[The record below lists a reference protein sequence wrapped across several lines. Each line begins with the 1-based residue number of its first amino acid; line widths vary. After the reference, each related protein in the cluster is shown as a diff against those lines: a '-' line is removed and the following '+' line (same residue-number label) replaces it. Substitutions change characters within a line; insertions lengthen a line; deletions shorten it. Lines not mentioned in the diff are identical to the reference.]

1 MSGSQKLQR
10 RTETIG
16 RDLLARAR
24 RATAEAPAGEQW
36 LRDFMR
42 QLGEDERFRVRALR
56 FIDVLPALTGDRE
69 LARHLHEYFADGDFP
84 LPDAVQW
91 GIRHAGAGPLPHMV
105 APALRKVVEWIGRRF
120 IAGETTD
127 EAFRAIEKLH
137 EQGMHTSLDL
147 LGEVVLSEA
156 EADAYQQQY
165 LQLISTLAP
174 RLEKSGRQLHLSI
187 KVSSLYSQITPLAP
201 EHSAEAVKQRL
212 RPILKA
218 LRQHNG
224 AITLDMEH
232 FDIRHIVLHVFRDIL
247 MEDDFHDWADAG
259 IAMQVYLKDS
269 EQELDSLIRWA
280 RKRGTPVHVRLVR
293 GAYWDMETVIARRE
307 GWSCPVWK
315 EKWQTD
321 QCYERCLKMLIDS
334 HAWIRPAIAS
344 HNIRSLALA
353 MALMDKAE
361 LADSAYEFQMLYG
374 MAEPLQHAL
383 VDMGR
388 PLRIYVPAGPII
400 PGMAYLVRRLL
411 ENSTSAS
418 FLRMAFIEGADEK
431 TLLTPPKSAD
441 QKAEKP
447 DHGFR
452 IEPAHRFTDA
462 AERDAFAGAI
472 NAVRNNL
479 GGHDPLIIG
488 EKQVETER
496 RIVSVNPACPNQIV
510 GTVAAAGTAEA
521 DAAVTAAIQ
530 AAPAWR
536 ALGADERAGILRK
549 AASTLRTR
557 RDEFA
562 AWQVFEAGKPWREAD
577 ADVTEAID
585 YLNYYAA
592 GAERLVAGRR
602 MDVAGET
609 NFYGYIPRGV
619 AAVIPPWNFP
629 LAITCGMLSAAIAC
643 GNTAILKPSSQTPVI
658 AAKFVQLLLE
668 AGVPAG
674 VVNYLPADGAT
685 TGEYLVTHPDVHIIV
700 FTGSR
705 DVGCRIRQLA
715 TEHMNEQKHV
725 RKVIAE
731 MGGKNAIIIDDDADL
746 DDAVAG
752 IVASAFGY
760 AGQKCSACS
769 RLIAV
774 GNIHE
779 KLLERLIH
787 ATESIII
794 GPPERP
800 ETFMGPVISAAAA
813 ARIRTAI
820 DEGRQAASLAHAR
833 DVNIPGD
840 GFYIGPVIFT
850 DVDPGSA
857 LAQEEIFG
865 PVLAVMRAN
874 TFAEALYIANG
885 TRYALTG
892 GVYARS
898 PAHLRQAAED
908 FEVGNLYLNRKIT
921 GAIVGRQPFG
931 GFRMSGTG
939 AKAGGPD
946 YLLQFVHA
954 KTVTENTLRRGFAPD
969 EGD

>member
-1 MSGSQKLQR
+1 MSDSQKLQQH
-10 RTETIG
+10 TEAIG
-16 RDLLARAR
+16 RDLLARAK
-24 RATAEAPAGEQW
+24 RAIAEAPAGEQW

-42 QLGEDERFRVRALR
+42 RLGEDERFRVQALR
-56 FIDVLPALTGDRE
+56 FIDVLPALSDDRE
-69 LARHLHEYFADGDFP
+69 LARHLLEYFAGGDFP
-84 LPDAVQW
+84 LPNAVQW
-91 GIRHAGAGPLPHMV
+91 GIRHAGAGLLPHMV
-105 APALRKVVEWIGRRF
+105 APAVRKAVEWIGRRF
-120 IAGETTD
+120 IAGETAD
-127 EAFRAIEKLH
+127 EAFRVIEKLH
-137 EQGMHTSLDL
+137 EQGMQTSLDL
-147 LGEVVLSEA
+147 LGEAVLSEA
-156 EADAYQQQY
+156 EADAYQRQY
-165 LQLISTLAP
+165 LELISSLAP
-174 RLEKSGRQLHLSI
+174 RLEKCGRQLHLSI
-187 KVSSLYSQITPLAP
+187 KISSLYSQITPIAP
-201 EHSAEAVKQRL
+201 EHGADAIRERL

-232 FDIRHIVLHVFRDIL
+232 FDIRHIILRVFRDIL
-247 MEDDFHDWADAG
+247 MESDFRDWADAG
-259 IAMQVYLKDS
+259 IAMQAYLKNS
-269 EQELDSLIRWA
+269 EQKLDSLIRWA
-280 RKRGTPVHVRLVR
+280 RERGTPVHVRLVR
-293 GAYWDMETVIARRE
+293 GAYWDMETIIARRE
-307 GWSCPVWK
+307 GWPCPVWE

-321 QCYERCLKMLIDS
+321 QCYERCLEMLIGS
-334 HAWIRPAIAS
+334 HDCIRPAIAS
-344 HNIRSLALA
+344 HNVRSLALA
-353 MALMDKAE
+353 MALLDEAE

-383 VDMGR
+383 TGMGQ

-418 FLRMAFIEGADEK
+418 FLRMAFIEGTDEK
-431 TLLTPPKSAD
+431 ALLAPPEPAD
-441 QKAEKP
+441 QKAETSG
-447 DHGFR
+447 HGFR

-462 AERDAFAGAI
+462 AGRDAFAEAI
-472 NAVRNNL
+472 HTVRNNL

-488 EKQVETER
+488 EKRVETER
-496 RIVSVNPACPNQIV
+496 RIVSVNPACPDQIV

-521 DAAVTAAIQ
+521 DAAVASALK
-530 AAPAWR
+530 AWPAWR
-536 ALGADERAGILRK
+536 QRGADERVDILHK
-549 AASTLRTR
+549 AASMLHAR

-585 YLNYYAA
+585 YLHYYAA
-592 GAERLVAGRR
+592 EAERLATGRW
-602 MDVAGET
+602 MNVAGET
-609 NFYGYIPRGV
+609 NLHAYIPRGV

-629 LAITCGMLSAAIAC
+629 LAIACGMLSAAIAC

-658 AAKFVQLLLE
+658 AARFVQLLLE
-668 AGVPAG
+668 AGVPEG
-674 VVNYLPADGAT
+674 VIHYLPADGAT
-685 TGEYLVTHPDVHIIV
+685 VGEYLVTHPDVHIIA

-705 DVGCRIRQLA
+705 EVGCRIRRLA
-715 TEHMNEQKHV
+715 AEHMNQQKHV

-731 MGGKNAIIIDDDADL
+731 MGGKNAIIVDADTDL

-752 IVASAFGY
+752 IVTSAFGY

-774 GNIHE
+774 GGIYNE
-779 KLLERLIH
+779 LMERLVH
-787 ATESIII
+787 ATESIVI

-800 ETFMGPVISAAAA
+800 ETFMGPVISAAAQ

-820 DEGRQAASLAHAR
+820 DKGRQAASLVHAT
-833 DVNIPGD
+833 DVNALGD
-840 GFYIGPVIFT
+840 GFYIGPAIFT
-850 DVDPGSA
+850 DVDPASS

-874 TFAEALYIANG
+874 DFDTAIEMANG

-892 GVYARS
+892 GVYSRS
-898 PAHLRQAAED
+898 PAHLKQAAEN

-921 GAIVGRQPFG
+921 GAIVARQPFG

-954 KTVTENTLRRGFAPD
+954 KTVTENTLRRGFAPN
-969 EGD
+969 GGS